1 MDFCGNAVKLLMQ
14 AAHRRFGTLQHR
26 RIFPRSQRGITSV
39 LKRRIILLIEPF
51 MEHGEDWSME
61 KIARSQ
67 WEEANLHQRRPARAM
82 KPRRTCN
89 DS

>member
-67 WEEANLHQRRPARAM
+67 WEQSESPSAAARASDE
-82 KPRRTCN
+82 TEEN
-89 DS
+89 VQ

>member
-51 MEHGEDWSME
+51 MEHGEDCALPVGTKRIS
-61 KIARSQ
+61 ISGG
-67 WEEANLHQRRPARAM
+67 
-82 KPRRTCN
+82 PRER
-89 DS
+89 